1 MRPILASLA
10 GTAVLAVALA
20 TPPASAAK
28 RNYSTM
34 SDPADAC
41 QLSIPTTDTKVR
53 PKASGFRNEGTS
65 SSAFVICGISD
76 VEWNSLTSVGVWAVS
91 LDEQVHD
98 MTCTGVIGVPNN
110 DGPGLTYSSKTM
122 HASPYSWGSLRD
134 IYWTPLDFGGQ
145 SGGSFPATNTFS
157 MTCALPPQVAIVL
170 IEAGRTFEI
179 GG

>member
-10 GTAVLAVALA
+10 GTAVLAAALA
-20 TPPASAAK
+20 TPPASAAI
-28 RNYSTM
+28 RYYYTE

-41 QLSIPTTDTKVR
+41 QLSIPTTDTRVR
-53 PKASGFRNEGTS
+53 PKASGFRNERTS

-76 VEWNSLTSVGVWAVS
+76 VEWNSLTEVSIYAVS

-122 HASPYSWGSLRD
+122 PASPYSWGSLRSVRW
-134 IYWTPLDFGGQ
+134 IPADFGQ
-145 SGGSFPATNTFS
+145 AGGAFYGTNTFS
-157 MTCALPPQVAIVL
+157 MTCMLPPQTAIV
-170 IEAGRTFEI
+170 IVNVGRTFEI
-179 GG
+179 GS